1 MFRRV
6 STSGSKRKDDR
17 TRHDAFRRGLVA
29 AGRPMSSHIAAPV
42 VQLSSL
48 RSSARAWRGPF
59 QCVVDDGQAYHAWPL
74 APSPPVPAQGSAIG
88 TAIGA
93 ADWWKDL
100 AAALHHL
107 VPAVVGTSYPLWRHR
122 GGCCCCSTSA
132 SSPPRAPPP
141 PPPAA
146 PVTPP
151 PPPAAG
157 HVKISL
163 RMLSDSCDQVLL
175 RGA

>member
-93 ADWWKDL
+93 ADW
-100 AAALHHL
+100 
-107 VPAVVGTSYPLWRHR
+107 YR
-122 GGCCCCSTSA
+122 GGCCCCSRSDASIARAKSA

-141 PPPAA
+141 PPP
-146 PVTPP
+146 
-151 PPPAAG
+151 PPPAAWYCSAVPG
-157 HVKISL
+157 
-163 RMLSDSCDQVLL
+163 
-175 RGA
+175 GAVPGRYCGAVPAWYCGA